1 MRVRWNRVS
10 AVAIARRVTVIASL
24 VLVST
29 LAVGAPVF
37 AAEEGGSHF
46 AFWENPERFG
56 EIIGNFLD
64 RPTALH

>member
-37 AAEEGGSHF
+37 AAEEGGSLVVLPTVAGFLF
-46 AFWENPERFG
+46 A
-56 EIIGNFLD
+56 LYL
-64 RPTALH
+64 ALAESFV